1 MKMNKVCE
9 LHGNTLEERFDN
21 DMKIVLVCVYCQLDE
36 ALATIERMNVVR
48 VRDQEEISEQF
59 NALKVQ
65 RDEARA
71 ELAKIHNAVE
81 EQYAITHR
89 ISCER
94 NHAERCHADT
104 AVIAQERY
112 IENERYKKALEHI
125 RSMPWLSDK
134 PYDLMD
140 AVECAYAALE
150 GDENE

>member
-1 MKMNKVCE
+1 MSEKGSCAHTVV
-9 LHGNTLEERFDN
+9 HWTQ
-21 DMKIVLVCVYCQLDE
+21 CVAANGLTTDRWACPLCGTEFVSRAQL
-36 ALATIERMNVVR
+36 
-48 VRDQEEISEQF
+48 
-59 NALKVQ
+59 
-65 RDEARA
+65 DEARA

-125 RSMPWLSDK
+125 RSMPWRSDK

-140 AVECAYAALE
+140 AVAYAYAALE